1 MRIPGER
8 KGKTLIPKLEKI
20 LSRGPKTT
28 HEIMDLIY
36 ELYPRLRSKP
46 STDKVSS
53 IVRHNPNFST
63 LTMVKHR
70 KSGRPKVHLWCLT
83 RRLEIERKAIIKTI
97 FDQINQ

>member
-1 MRIPGER
+1 MKTPGER
-8 KGKTLIPKLEKI
+8 KGKNLIPKLEKI

-28 HEIMDLIY
+28 QEITDLIY
-36 ELYPRLRSKP
+36 ELYPRMRWKP
-46 STDKVSS
+46 SFAKISS
-53 IVRHNPNFST
+53 ITKQNPNFTT

-70 KSGRPKVHLWCLT
+70 KSGRSKVHLWCLT